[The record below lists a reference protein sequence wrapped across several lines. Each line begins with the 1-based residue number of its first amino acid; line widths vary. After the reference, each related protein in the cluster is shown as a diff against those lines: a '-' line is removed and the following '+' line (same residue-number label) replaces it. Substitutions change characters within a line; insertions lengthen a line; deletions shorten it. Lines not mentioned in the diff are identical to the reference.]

1 MKRIKIMLTAITV
14 FAVVGGA
21 LAFKAQK
28 FGKVIYTT
36 NNPVPGATCPFAVVN
51 FTTTQVADPLF
62 PNKISVTDI
71 QNNLCVLRFTTPQN

>member
-28 FGKVIYTT
+28 FGQVIYTT
-36 NNPVPGATCPFAVVN
+36 NNPVAGATCPFATPN
-51 FTTTQVADPLF
+51 FTTTQIPDSQFPL
-62 PNKISVTDI
+62 KISPG
-71 QNNLCVLRFTTPQN
+71 PQRG